1 MKQLFKRSDILILSS
16 ALFSMVLSIVIWF
29 SGFKEE
35 GLFIG
40 IWVPSILGFGNYL
53 KNLILLDEVEEN

>member
-1 MKQLFKRSDILILSS
+1 MKHLFKRSDLLILSS
-16 ALFSMVLSIVIWF
+16 ALFSMVLSIAIWF

-53 KNLILLDEVEEN
+53 KNLILLDKVEEN

>member
-1 MKQLFKRSDILILSS
+1 MKHLFKRSDLLILSS
-16 ALFSMVLSIVIWF
+16 ALISMVLSIAIWF

-35 GLFIG
+35 GVFIG

>member
-1 MKQLFKRSDILILSS
+1 
-16 ALFSMVLSIVIWF
+16 MVLSIAIWF

>member
-1 MKQLFKRSDILILSS
+1 MKHLFKRSDILILSS
-16 ALFSMVLSIVIWF
+16 ALFSMVLSILIWF